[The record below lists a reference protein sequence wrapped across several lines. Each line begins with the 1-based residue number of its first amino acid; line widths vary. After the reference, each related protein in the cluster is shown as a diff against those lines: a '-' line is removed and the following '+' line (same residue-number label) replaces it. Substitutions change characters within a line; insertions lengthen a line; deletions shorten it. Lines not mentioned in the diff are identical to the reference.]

1 MSNNLHLNGHEIDGQ
16 HLNDLI
22 SRDGKLPAIKYVM
35 DHTDVGLKDAKDFVE
50 NFMGNK
56 PTEIFDGD
64 VLQHVKNLL
73 KNHQKIEAIKE
84 VRENTGMGLQESKD
98 FVDNINDVSLE
109 DLLKNFKGKKISQF
123 SSSFDSIDK
132 DGNITNHH
140 DFEKT
145 WEDGKRPASKKPDF
159 TDDSKAKRTQRI
171 ILFLAAIFAIAY
183 YLYHNNYF
191 DFHRS

>member
-1 MSNNLHLNGHEIDGQ
+1 MSDNLHLNGHPIDSQ
-16 HLNDLI
+16 YLNDII
-22 SRDGKLPAIKYVM
+22 SKDGKLPAIKYVM
-35 DHTDVGLKDAKDFVE
+35 KHTNVGLKDAKDFVE
-50 NFMGNK
+50 NFMVNK
-56 PTEIFDGD
+56 PAQVFEGD

-98 FVDNINDVSLE
+98 FVDNIDNASLE

-123 SSSFDSIDK
+123 SSSFDTIDK

-140 DFEKT
+140 NFEKT
-145 WEDGKRPASKKPDF
+145 WEDGKVQPKPDF
-159 TDDSKAKRTQRI
+159 NNETKAKSTQRV

-183 YLYHNNYF
+183 YLYYNNYF
-191 DFHRS
+191 NFLK